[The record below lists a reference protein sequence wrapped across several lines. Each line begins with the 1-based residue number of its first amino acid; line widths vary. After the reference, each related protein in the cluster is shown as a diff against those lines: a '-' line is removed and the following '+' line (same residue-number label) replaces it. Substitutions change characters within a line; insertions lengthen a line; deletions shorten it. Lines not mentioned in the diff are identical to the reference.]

1 MLEVRF
7 VGLWGLRP
15 HAERYQTA
23 MPGRIAPEFGL
34 ERDEWRIPRNE
45 QPATAVVG
53 ICPLQQ
59 STVTIIDEGQV

>member
-1 MLEVRF
+1 
-7 VGLWGLRP
+7 
-15 HAERYQTA
+15 

-59 STVTIIDEGQV
+59 STVT

>member
-45 QPATAVVG
+45 QPATALVG
-53 ICPLQQ
+53 ICTLSNLP
-59 STVTIIDEGQV
+59 